1 MGYKVI
7 TRFKD
12 LCDSKHQYNVGDDF
26 PRVGATVSEAR
37 INELISGNNKMQ
49 KPLIEEIKDDGFS
62 LYMNVPEQSEEQMYT
77 KTDINRMSTKELREL
92 ASKHNIDNAD
102 KTTGSDLK
110 KILIEKLGL

>member
-26 PRVGATVSEAR
+26 PRVGVTVSEAR
-37 INELISGNNKMQ
+37 IYELTSDKNKMH
-49 KPLIEEIKDDGFS
+49 KPLIEEVKDDDFS
-62 LYMNVPEQSEEQMYT
+62 LYMDAPEQSEERTYT
-77 KTDINRMSTKELREL
+77 KTDINRLSTKELREL
-92 ASKHNIDNAD
+92 ASKHNIENVD

-110 KILIEKLGL
+110 KMLIEKLGL